1 MLSLSSYN
9 LYVNRMTVYKQG
21 FLMAQMVKS
30 LPAAWETQVQ
40 SQIRKKPWRR
50 KWQPIPV
57 CLPGKSHGWSL
68 VGYSP
73 WGCKE
78 SDMTEPLHFFYKH
91 DLRIQGEYN
100 LISQI
105 INNVL

>member
-1 MLSLSSYN
+1 MGDPGSSLDQEEP
-9 LYVNRMTVYKQG
+9 LEKK
-21 FLMAQMVKS
+21 MATYCNT
-30 LPAAWETQVQ
+30 AWK
-40 SQIRKKPWRR
+40 IPW
-50 KWQPIPV
+50 V
-57 CLPGKSHGWSL
+57 EPGGL
-68 VGYSP
+68 RP